1 MENYDIFDEDLKN
14 HLERRAGLS
23 RAMNLVLDLSSHVI
37 MNLQKSFLNQVFD
50 YLKSESYIN
59 NILVT
64 HYSEMSSS
72 VSRSISIV
80 SFLLIFIVKLHYN
93 TNDI

>member
-1 MENYDIFDEDLKN
+1 
-14 HLERRAGLS
+14 
-23 RAMNLVLDLSSHVI
+23 MNSVLDLSSLGI
-37 MNLQKSFLNQVFD
+37 MNLQKNFLNQVFD

-64 HYSEMSSS
+64 HYSEMLSS
-72 VSRSISIV
+72 VSMSISIV
-80 SFLLIFIVKLHYN
+80 NFLLIFTVKLHYN